1 MPYPIPHI
9 IPHLMPYP
17 VPRIIPHIIPRIIPH
32 ITPQAVSAD
41 LAEGFSPVLPLA
53 AGCVHYGNKQDV
65 GSRLAL
71 GVRRAVYG
79 EAALIAEGPM
89 VVSATVSATT
99 GAASANITLFYGAPS
114 GVPSEGLEVRNTS
127 GFELS
132 SDGAVYEGAT
142 ITAHTDDSVTLMIP
156 ASMQG
161 SMHGGMQGSMHGGA
175 AVVSLR
181 YILHDTPCVNK
192 SCAIYGRTSGLPSP
206 PLVANLPG
214 HAGADPV
221 GWNMSAAP

>member
-1 MPYPIPHI
+1 
-9 IPHLMPYP
+9 
-17 VPRIIPHIIPRIIPH
+17 
-32 ITPQAVSAD
+32 
-41 LAEGFSPVLPLA
+41 
-53 AGCVHYGNKQDV
+53 
-65 GSRLAL
+65 
-71 GVRRAVYG
+71 
-79 EAALIAEGPM
+79 M
-89 VVSATVSATT
+89 VVSAMMVSATT

-114 GVPSEGLEVRNTS
+114 GAPSEGLEVRNTS

-132 SDGAVYEGAT
+132 LDGAVYEGAT
-142 ITAHTDDSVTLMIP
+142 ITTHTDDSVTLMIP

-161 SMHGGMQGSMHGGA
+161 SMQGGA